1 MPDACGE
8 ALVAAEKPPG
18 DPDGSRAEIDTTLI
32 DWFLSL
38 SPWERLAASA
48 SWAPLYDFRRA
59 ETR

>member
-1 MPDACGE
+1 MPDAQSG
-8 ALVAAEKPPG
+8 LHVAADRPPV
-18 DPDGSRAEIDTTLI
+18 DTDAAIDTTLI

-48 SWAPLYDFRRA
+48 SWAPLYDFHRA